1 VKSITWGVWTVTLI
15 LGVAGVAL
23 TLMDRATMDG
33 NTAGLYAMLLL
44 SGISFSTVGGLI
56 ARRKAT
62 NPIGWLFCVMGSAAA
77 LLPFAQEYAVRGR
90 FIAPGSLPGA
100 DFFGF
105 ATNWLFLLAVAPT
118 GLVFL
123 LFPDGSPLT
132 SRWRIA
138 VWVAAA
144 STAVFMVAV
153 FLSPDVASGTGG
165 YPGRLTMYGGD
176 VRNPLG
182 LQVLGR
188 PTGPVGWLV
197 PLIVFMSSISGVVS
211 LFLRWR
217 RATGVERQ
225 QIRWLA
231 YTGTSAVVLL
241 PLLPLSAALHN
252 NVIGGLFWYGFIG
265 VLTLGIPIASGV
277 AILRYRLYDLDVIVK
292 KTVVAGALVAFATAV
307 YLAVVVG
314 IGAAI
319 GNRSNAA
326 LTLAASAIVAM
337 AFQPLRTRARRV
349 ADRLVYGER
358 ATPYEVLSEFSD
370 RLSAN
375 YSTDDVL
382 PRMAELLA
390 KGTGAV
396 RAGVWLRVR
405 SEAHLAAS
413 WPRGDGEEDRLSTIA
428 FEDLERMPGGD
439 RAFPVRHLGEVLGA
453 LTVAEPPAEPLTPD
467 QERLI
472 GDLAAQAGLVLR
484 NVGLIEELKASRQR
498 LVTAQDEERR
508 RLERNIHDGAQQ
520 QLVSLQ
526 IKLGLARKLASS
538 LPDADALLSQ
548 LQAEAQAALDD
559 LRALARGIYPPLLAD
574 QGLTAA
580 LEAQVRR
587 AALPVTVKADSIGRY
602 PPQTEAAVYFCSL
615 EALQNVAKYANAHEA
630 SVSLRGENGSL
641 IFEVADDGVGFDP
654 TVSSYGT
661 GLQGMSDRL
670 EALGGSLQIVSSP
683 GEGTRVIGR
692 LPVRGSSP

>member
-1 VKSITWGVWTVTLI
+1 VWAITLFFV
-15 LGVAGVAL
+15 VAGVAL
-23 TLMDRATMDG
+23 TFVDHATMDG
-33 NTAGLYAMLLL
+33 NTTGLYVILLL
-44 SGISFSTVGGLI
+44 SAIAFSTVGGLI
-56 ARRKAT
+56 ARRQAA
-62 NPIGWLFCVMGSAAA
+62 NPIGWLFCVMGFAAA

-90 FIAPGSLPGA
+90 FISPGSLPGA

-123 LFPDGSPLT
+123 LFPGGSPLT

-138 VWVAAA
+138 VWVAGA
-144 STAVFMVAV
+144 STGVFVAAV

-188 PTGPVGWLV
+188 PAGPVGWLV
-197 PLIVFMSSISGVVS
+197 PLIVFMSAIFGVVS

-231 YTGTSAVVLL
+231 YAGTSAVVLL
-241 PLLPLSAALHN
+241 PLLPLSAGLHN
-252 NVIGGLFWYGFIG
+252 NVIGGLFWYGLIG

-292 KTVVAGALVAFATAV
+292 KTVVVGALVAFATAV

-314 IGAAI
+314 VGAAI
-319 GNRSNAA
+319 GNRSNPA
-326 LTLAASAIVAM
+326 LTLVASAIVAM

-390 KGTGAV
+390 KGTGAT

-405 SEAHLAAS
+405 SEARLTAS
-413 WPRGDGEEDRLSTIA
+413 WPRGDAEEDRRTTMPL
-428 FEDLERMPGGD
+428 EELERLPGGE
-439 RAFPVRHLGEVLGA
+439 RSFAVRHLGKVLGA
-453 LTVAEPPAEPLTPD
+453 LTVATPPAEPLTPD

-472 GDLAAQAGLVLR
+472 GDLAAQAGLLLR

-520 QLVSLQ
+520 QLVALQ
-526 IKLGLARKLASS
+526 IKLGLARKLAST
-538 LPDADALLSQ
+538 LPDAETLLSA
-548 LQAEAQAALDD
+548 LQEEAQTALED
-559 LRALARGIYPPLLAD
+559 LRDLARGIYPPLLAD
-574 QGLTAA
+574 QGLATA

-587 AALPVTVKADSIGRY
+587 AALPVTVHADSIGRY
-602 PPQTEAAVYFCSL
+602 PQETEAAVYFCSL
-615 EALQNVAKYANAHEA
+615 EALQNVAKYANANEA
-630 SVSLRGENGSL
+630 SLSLRGENGSL
-641 IFEVADDGVGFDP
+641 VFEVVDDGAGFDP
-654 TVSSYGT
+654 AVTSYGT

-670 EALGGSLQIVSSP
+670 EALGGSLQVVS
-683 GEGTRVIGR
+683 GEGRGTRVIGR
-692 LPVRGSSP
+692 LPIS

>member
-1 VKSITWGVWTVTLI
+1 MWSITLALV
-15 LGVAGVAL
+15 VAGVAL
-23 TLMDRATMDG
+23 TVMDRATMDG
-33 NTAGLYAMLLL
+33 NTAGLYAILLL
-44 SGISFSTVGGLI
+44 SAMSFSTVGGLI
-56 ARRKAT
+56 ARREAT
-62 NPIGWLFCVMGSAAA
+62 NPIGWLFCLMGFATA
-77 LLPFAQEYAVRGR
+77 LIPFGQEYAVRGR
-90 FIAPGSLPGA
+90 FITPGSLPFA
-100 DFFGF
+100 DFFGYGTDTF
-105 ATNWLFLLAVAPT
+105 FLFAVAPT

-123 LFPDGSPLT
+123 LFPNGRPLT
-132 SRWRIA
+132 PRWRIPVRIAA
-138 VWVAAA
+138 V
-144 STAVFMVAV
+144 STVVLMIGQ
-153 FLSPDVASGTGG
+153 FLSPDTSSGTGG
-165 YPGRLTMYGGD
+165 SPGRLTTFGGN
-176 VRNPLG
+176 VRNPIG
-182 LQVLGR
+182 LRILREQPLATVR
-188 PTGPVGWLV
+188 PLVTSIIFISAFVGLA
-197 PLIVFMSSISGVVS
+197 S

-217 RATGVERQ
+217 RASGIERQ
-225 QIRWLA
+225 QMRWLA
-231 YTGTSAVVLL
+231 YTGLSALLFIPVL
-241 PLLPLSAALHN
+241 PLGVALHS
-252 NVIGGLFWYGFIG
+252 NVIGAAFWYGIIG

-314 IGAAI
+314 VGAAI

-413 WPRGDGEEDRLSTIA
+413 WPRGDGEEDRRATIA
-428 FEDLERMPGGD
+428 FEELDRMSGGD

-453 LTVAEPPAEPLTPD
+453 LTVAAPPAEPLTPD

-472 GDLAAQAGLVLR
+472 GDLAGQAGLVLR

-508 RLERNIHDGAQQ
+508 RIERNIHDGAQQ
-520 QLVSLQ
+520 QLVALQ
-526 IKLGLARKLASS
+526 IKLGLARKLVSS
-538 LPDADALLSQ
+538 VPDADGLLSQ
-548 LQAEAQAALDD
+548 LQAEAQAALED

-602 PPQTEAAVYFCSL
+602 PQQTEAAVYFCSL
-615 EALQNVAKYANAHEA
+615 EALQNIAKYANAHEA
-630 SVSLRGENGSL
+630 SISLRGENGSL
-641 IFEVADDGVGFDP
+641 IFEVADDGAGFDP
-654 TVSSYGT
+654 GVSSYGT

-670 EALGGSLQIVSSP
+670 EALGGSLRVVSSP
-683 GEGTRVIGR
+683 GRGTRVIGR
-692 LPVRGSSP
+692 LPVR